1 MLADANGYLALQ
13 GFSSYTGLSV
23 SFPVFFNRV
32 ATSDCDA
39 VEGLP
44 LFAMMPHGWPHVM
57 DNELL
62 RPFDQFRDDILYAG
76 RLVEGGA
83 VELAVADGG
92 STSKM

>member
-23 SFPVFFNRV
+23 SFPVKAFSIGLQPRV

-76 RLVEGGA
+76 RLVEGEGR
-83 VELAVADGG
+83 
-92 STSKM
+92 

>member
-1 MLADANGYLALQ
+1 LEALVPYRGQ
-13 GFSSYTGLSV
+13 LEAV
-23 SFPVFFNRV
+23 
-32 ATSDCDA
+32 A
-39 VEGLP
+39 VESTFNWYWLVDGLQAAGLP
-44 LFAMMPHGWPHVM
+44 VRLMLHWWPHVM